1 MQQKLEKLYKNCVE
15 VWGERTQLRQTQEE
29 CAELI
34 VAINHFCRNRE
45 NGLDKII
52 EEAADVYLMVHQV
65 MEIVGKDL
73 VMDMVNY
80 KADRTIN
87 LLDKEND

>member
-34 VAINHFCRNRE
+34 VAINYFCRNRE
-45 NGLDKII
+45 DGLDKII
-52 EEAADVYLMVHQV
+52 EEAADVYLMVHQI